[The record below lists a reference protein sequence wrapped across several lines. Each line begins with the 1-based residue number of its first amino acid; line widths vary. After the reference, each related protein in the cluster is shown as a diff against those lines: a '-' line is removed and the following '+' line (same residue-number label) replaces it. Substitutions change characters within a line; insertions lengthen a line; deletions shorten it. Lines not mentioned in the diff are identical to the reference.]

1 MNMHYENQK
10 NKTKWTQIKT
20 KKNTPMCCKDKTLK
34 ANILESNQG
43 YKFNDGV

>member
-10 NKTKWTQIKT
+10 NKQNKKPKT
-20 KKNTPMCCKDKTLK
+20 KNTPMCCKDKTLR